1 MAKGYS
7 LHIGLNAVDPN
18 FYANWE
24 GRLYF
29 AEADAELM
37 FQLARTNKF
46 NQTALLL
53 GPMATRNAVLQTL
66 DQFAKAAEDGDL
78 VMISYSGHGGVIP
91 DLNKDEAENAFDETW
106 CCYDGEIID
115 DELKFQWTKF
125 KAGVRIILFSDS
137 CHSGDIVKA
146 DDANDPLQRALNE
159 GAKFMPANKAIDAF
173 LENKNTYVE
182 ISKNIPSVNLS
193 DIKASIK
200 QFGGCHEN
208 GFSYE
213 VFGNG
218 DFTIAIQKAWNNG
231 SFSGS
236 YEEFAQEIE
245 KHININKQKPEY
257 KTIGIPNP
265 VFDRQTPFKINDD
278 NQAYNIEGA
287 NLIGA
292 GGPVDL
298 LVNFGKTSKELPA
311 LINTDFPAEIYRSG
325 EQMIGIY
332 SAGKDAEIN
341 TDWDRAHAKLDQFRS
356 ENITVDFIEPD
367 AGSETAIKELVE
379 TKSKGEDIFLHTWP
393 HPEQATNNYIWHMGS
408 DFSELEKTRDS
419 ILLDAELMAYL
430 EQHPVRIG
438 HLDTGF
444 FPYKDFMP
452 EKIQIGLAKSFVPGE
467 SENLGVDYQKKG
479 IIPPQQG
486 HGAATLAILAG
497 PKVDNPPGLDGFK
510 GYIGAIPFAE
520 IIPIRVQDS
529 VALLKT
535 RAVERAI
542 NYAIEQGCEVIT
554 MSMAGA
560 PSRRWADAVNY
571 AYEKGVTIV
580 SAAGNS
586 WRAGIRKNLPDYLLY
601 PARFERVIGAA
612 GISYNQQPYVFDA
625 NNWEKGVKTAGGVDM
640 QGNHGPRAQM
650 WHVMAAYTPNVLW
663 AETDED
669 EKPIRPHFLMT
680 GGGTSSATPQI
691 AAAAALWIAKHR
703 KALRETK
710 KYTGTWKQVEAV
722 RYALFTNAEKFED
735 KMYDYIGQ
743 GALRAFRSLESPPAD
758 EKDLKESPKAK
769 TPFLPLLTTLFGLL
783 PKDGSTNNLKTT
795 PDAVKTEM
803 LALELSQLTLIE
815 PKLLEFGS
823 LDESNITEFTLDERA
838 KLKSAIL
845 ESDRASKTLKTFIQN
860 L

>member
-37 FQLARTNKF
+37 FKLARSNKF

-53 GPMATRNAVLQTL
+53 GPLATRNAVLQTL
-66 DQFAKAAEDGDL
+66 NQFAQVAEDGDL

-91 DLNKDEAENAFDETW
+91 DLNKDEEDGNNFDETW

-115 DELKFQWTKF
+115 DELKFLWTKF

-146 DDANDPLQRALNE
+146 GDINDPIQRARNE
-159 GAKFMPANKAIDAF
+159 GAKFMPADKAYDAYSSNKSMYD
-173 LENKNTYVE
+173 E
-182 ISKNIPSVNLS
+182 ILKNIPTVNLS

-200 QFGGCHEN
+200 QFGGCHED
-208 GFSYE
+208 GYSYE
-213 VFGNG
+213 GFGNG

-231 SFSGS
+231 SFSGD
-236 YEEFAQEIE
+236 YQKFAEEIE
-245 KHININKQKPEY
+245 KYIDTDKQNPEF
-257 KTIGIPNP
+257 KTIGTPNP
-265 VFDRQTPFKINDD
+265 DFDRQTPFKITEDH
-278 NQAYNIEGA
+278 QASKIDGK

-292 GGPVDL
+292 DGPVDL
-298 LVNFGKTSKELPA
+298 LVSFGKTSKGLPD
-311 LINTDFPAEIYRSG
+311 LINIDLPTHHYLSG
-325 EQMIGIY
+325 EQTIGVY
-332 SAGKDAEIN
+332 AVGKDADMN
-341 TDWDRAHAKLDQFRS
+341 TDWDRAHAKLEQLRS
-356 ENITVDFIEPD
+356 ENIAVDFIEPD
-367 AGSETAIKELVE
+367 AGSETAIKEMEE
-379 TKSKGEDIFLHTWP
+379 TAVKSKDVFLHTWP
-393 HPEQATNNYIWHMGS
+393 HPEQANGNYMWHLGS
-408 DFSELEKTRDS
+408 NFSELEKTRDS
-419 ILLDAELMAYL
+419 ILSDAELMAYL
-430 EQHPVRIG
+430 EKNPVRIG

-444 FPYKDFMP
+444 FPHKGFMP

-467 SENLGVDYQKKG
+467 SENLGVDFEKKG
-479 IIPPQQG
+479 NILEQQG
-486 HGAATLAILAG
+486 HGTATLAILAG
-497 PKVDNPPGLDGFK
+497 PKVDNPPGLEGFK

-520 IIPIRVQDS
+520 VIPIRVQDS

-535 RAVERAI
+535 RALEQAI
-542 NYAIEQGCEVIT
+542 YYAVEQGCEVIT

-580 SAAGNS
+580 AAAGNS
-586 WRAGIRKNLPDYLLY
+586 WRAGIRKHLPDYLLY

-625 NNWEKGVKTAGGVDM
+625 NNWEENVKTAGGVDM
-640 QGNHGPRAQM
+640 QGNHGPHAQM
-650 WHVMAAYTPNVLW
+650 WHVMAAYTPNVFW
-663 AETDED
+663 AETGED

-703 KALRETK
+703 KELLETK

-722 RYALFTNAEKFED
+722 RHALFTNAEKFD
-735 KMYDYIGQ
+735 NTMYDYIGQ
-743 GALRAFRSLESPPAD
+743 GALRAFRSIQSTPAE
-758 EKDLKESPKAK
+758 EKILKESPKAK
-769 TPFLPLLTTLFGLL
+769 TPFLPLLSTLFGLL
-783 PKDGSTNNLKTT
+783 PKDGNNNNQ
-795 PDAVKTEM
+795 DFVKTEM
-803 LALELSQLTLIE
+803 LALELSQLTMTE
-815 PKLLEFGS
+815 PNLLAFGS
-823 LDESNITEFTLDERA
+823 LDASNITEFTLEERA

-845 ESDRASKTLKTFIQN
+845 ESSRASKTLKHFIQN